1 MIIYIFA
8 TLIKG
13 KFIFF
18 QAGEVNCNFKIHLYS
33 LGSFGFTRAYIYF
46 KNYEDIFSF
55 RDRFDNYVFVDS
67 KSNEYPAIVEFAPYQ
82 RRLASMTADGEKNVK
97 KDSKCNT
104 IDQDSDYLK
113 FVENFDKPSAAQLP
127 TCEAMLEEL
136 EQKEKEKLGGDFSA
150 PKVMTPLL
158 EFLKKKRDD
167 KRSSK
172 DVSSFFL
179 FFY

>member
-1 MIIYIFA
+1 MNFII
-8 TLIKG
+8 
-13 KFIFF
+13 
-18 QAGEVNCNFKIHLYS
+18 S

-82 RRLASMTADGEKNVK
+82 RRLAFMTPDGDKNVK

-127 TCEAMLEEL
+127 TCEAILEEL
-136 EQKEKEKLGGDFSA
+136 EQKEKDKMSLGGDLSA

-158 EFLKKKRDD
+158 EFLKKKRDE

-172 DVSSFFL
+172 DVNL
-179 FFY
+179 FFFIQKNNTL